1 MHDLMKNFVD
11 ALGELHRSRDVE
23 PLVELFSDDVVLA
36 KAGVPHTSHGRD
48 GARTFWTQYRD
59 LFDDIESTFRHTVS
73 DDGIAYLEWTSTGHL
88 KDGSDLE
95 YDGVSVLEGD
105 EQAITAFRTYYDTA
119 AFLPEGMHPAA
130 PSR

>member
-59 LFDDIESTFRHTVS
+59 VFDDIESTFRHTVS

-105 EQAITAFRTYYDTA
+105 GQAITAFRTYYDTA